1 VGPGWFEE
9 ATARSAV
16 GREARSVAWEATPLG
31 RPDAWPVSLRHAVR
45 LCFSTRFPVMMVW
58 GPDLTL
64 IYNDGYRD
72 MLGTDKHPAALGA
85 PAPVVWKE
93 IWHDVGPLFEHVLET
108 GEPTWSEDLTLLMNR
123 SSFDE
128 ETYFTFS
135 YSPLL
140 DDDGAVAGVLD
151 IATETTQEVVN
162 QRRLVMLGELQASLP
177 TAYVDLAS
185 FAGPVIDVLARS
197 KDLVRAAVY
206 DVASPPALVLE
217 TGAARDAGELA
228 LVQRAL
234 ASGRREVADG
244 VVVKPVR
251 DGGQPGYLAV
261 VVLRA
266 TRSRPWD
273 ADYARF
279 LSVVAST
286 TAAALRD
293 VVHRQRTDEALRLRA
308 ARSEEES
315 ARARAVS
322 MALQRA
328 VLTEPPHLDGLEV
341 VVHYQ
346 PAATERDIGGDWY
359 DAFVTR
365 DGATAVVIGDV
376 AGHDLD
382 AAVAMGQL
390 RALVRAIG
398 YDSQESP
405 ARVLERVDGA
415 IDGLDLPGSM
425 MATALVARIDADGG
439 AGGRARTVRWSSAGH
454 LPPILVRADGTVEI
468 LRVRNDLLLGL
479 NPTTVRTDHTVQVAP
494 GDTLVLYT
502 DGLVE
507 RRGGEMRRRIDDL
520 ARLLEGTHA
529 VALDE
534 VLESA
539 LTGML
544 TGAVDDDVAVVA
556 VRALPAAA
564 TVVGAG
570 PASGRAEADAT
581 VPAERSQERATP

>member
-1 VGPGWFEE
+1 MGPGWFEE

-72 MLGTDKHPAALGA
+72 MLGTHKHPAALGA
-85 PAPVVWKE
+85 PAPVVWRE

-108 GEPTWSEDLTLLMNR
+108 GEPTWSEDLALLMNR

-151 IATETTQEVVN
+151 IATETTHEVVN
-162 QRRLVMLGELQASLP
+162 QRRLMMLGELQATLP
-177 TAYVDLAS
+177 TAYVDLSS
-185 FAGPVIDVLARS
+185 FAGPVIDVLSRS
-197 KDLVRAAVY
+197 KDLMRAAVY
-206 DVASPPALVLE
+206 DVESPPGIVRE
-217 TGAARDAGELA
+217 TGTARDEGELA

-234 ASGRREVADG
+234 ASGQREVADG

-251 DGGQPGYLAV
+251 DAGQPGHLAV

-273 ADYARF
+273 PDYARF

-286 TAAALRD
+286 TAATLRD
-293 VVHRQRTDEALRLRA
+293 VVHRQRTDEALRRRA

-315 ARARAVS
+315 ARAREVS

-328 VLTEPPHLDGLEV
+328 VLTEPPDLDGLEV

-346 PAATERDIGGDWY
+346 PAAAERDIGGDWY

-376 AGHDLD
+376 VGHDLD

-398 YDSQESP
+398 YDSQATP

-415 IDGLDLPGSM
+415 VDGLGLAGPLT
-425 MATALVARIDADGG
+425 ATALVARIEADGG
-439 AGGRARTVRWSSAGH
+439 PGGRARTVRWSSAGH
-454 LPPILVRADGTVEI
+454 LPPILVRGDGTAEI
-468 LRVRNDLLLGL
+468 LSVRNDLLLGL

-494 GDTLVLYT
+494 GDTLLLYT

-507 RRGGEMRRRIDDL
+507 RRSGGLRGRIDAL
-520 ARLLEGTHA
+520 ARLLEGTQSL
-529 VALDE
+529 ALED
-534 VLESA
+534 VVESA

-544 TGAVDDDVAVVA
+544 TEAADDDVAVVA
-556 VRALPAAA
+556 VRALAAAA
-564 TVVGAG
+564 TVAGADPESI
-570 PASGRAEADAT
+570 PAQAD
-581 VPAERSQERATP
+581 VPV